1 MATTTETYPA
11 AMNEAEA
18 ARYIGMSRGWLRL
31 GRSRGNPDTP
41 PYVKV
46 SRAVRY
52 LRADLDRWIA
62 ERHVDPRQVYEQAT
76 GAGDA
81 R

>member
-1 MATTTETYPA
+1 MDTTTASYPRAMTET
-11 AMNEAEA
+11 EA
-18 ARYIGMSRGWLRL
+18 AEYLGMSRMWLRI
-31 GRSRGNPDTP
+31 GRSSGNPQTP
-41 PYVKV
+41 PYVKFG
-46 SRAVRY
+46 RAVRY

-62 ERHVDPRQVYEQAT
+62 ERHVDPRQVFDQAT

>member
-18 ARYIGMSRGWLRL
+18 AEYIGMSRAWLRL
-31 GRSRGNPDTP
+31 GRSRGNPDAP
-41 PYVKV
+41 PYVKI